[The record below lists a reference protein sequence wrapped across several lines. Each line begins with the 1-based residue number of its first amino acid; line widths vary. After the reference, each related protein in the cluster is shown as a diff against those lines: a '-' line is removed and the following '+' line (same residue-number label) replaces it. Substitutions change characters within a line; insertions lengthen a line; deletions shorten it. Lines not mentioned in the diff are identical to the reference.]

1 MQILDERWRELT
13 HREHALFEHLVEFLH
28 RERASTCG
36 SSTTGVRR

>member
-28 RERASTCG
+28 RERARVPVAHPRLG
-36 SSTTGVRR
+36 